1 MRQLSL
7 EDGNAYTIRIVNDT
21 TNNTADLEVWQAQG
35 IHRHNVEHHKSTS
48 TKCSDFDGTNDKGT
62 KLNDLTKKLE
72 HMIVK
77 KCTNITGGCTAVS
90 NANNF
95 FCFLPDGS
103 APENSRAEIQ
113 ASANAGSK
121 KDFIHAYETGFF
133 NTGSRM

>member
-1 MRQLSL
+1 MQ
-7 EDGNAYTIRIVNDT
+7 II
-21 TNNTADLEVWQAQG
+21 
-35 IHRHNVEHHKSTS
+35 
-48 TKCSDFDGTNDKGT
+48 
-62 KLNDLTKKLE
+62 
-72 HMIVK
+72 
-77 KCTNITGGCTAVS
+77 
-90 NANNF
+90 